1 MTQHGVSVKRFSG
14 GRNNSDGGPD
24 VRKNVYNLTVMSKSA
39 ANFLFQFFRNPRET
53 GAVLPSSRQ
62 LAEVM
67 VEWLDLPSARSVLEY
82 GPGTGP
88 FTPHILERLNKDCR
102 FIAIERNEA
111 LAREFKSRLPN
122 VSLVQDSVENV
133 REICNSAGID
143 SVDCI
148 VCGLP
153 WAAFSDD
160 LQKRLL
166 DSMMTVL
173 KKDGQFVTF
182 AYLHGLPLASGRRF
196 ANRLPE
202 YFREVRRSR
211 AVWKN
216 VPPALVYRCRR

>member
-1 MTQHGVSVKRFSG
+1 M
-14 GRNNSDGGPD
+14 P
-24 VRKNVYNLTVMSKSA
+24 KSS
-39 ANFLFQFFRNPRET
+39 ANFLLQFLRNPRQT
-53 GAVLPSSRQ
+53 GAVLPSSSQ

-67 VEWLDLPSARSVLEY
+67 VDWLDLDSARCVLEY

-88 FTPHILERLNKDCR
+88 LTPHILRRMNKDCR
-102 FIAIERNEA
+102 FLAIERNA
-111 LAREFKSRLPN
+111 TLAQQFRLRLPD
-122 VSLVQDSVENV
+122 VQLVQDSVENV
-133 REICNSAGID
+133 RAICNSAGID

-148 VCGLP
+148 VSGLP

-166 DSMMTVL
+166 DAMMTVL

-182 AYLHGLPLASGRRF
+182 AYLHGLALPAGRRF
-196 ANRLPE
+196 SSRLPD

-211 AVWKN
+211 AVWMN